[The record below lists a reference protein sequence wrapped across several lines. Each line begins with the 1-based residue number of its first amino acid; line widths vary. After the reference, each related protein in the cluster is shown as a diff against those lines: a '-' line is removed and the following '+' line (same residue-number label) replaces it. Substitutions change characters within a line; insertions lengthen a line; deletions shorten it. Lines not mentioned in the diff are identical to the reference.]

1 MQSAHRAT
9 GGAEQIVVLSAGTP
23 GQQLRAST
31 DRLAGHLD
39 RHPDPDL
46 ADLAFTLR
54 VEREA
59 MAARYAVVVSSV
71 AEPRTRPRAGPG
83 RRDPALAPPGG
94 RRR

>member
-9 GGAEQIVVLSAGTP
+9 DGAEQIVVLSARTP
-23 GQQLRAST
+23 GQQLRASA

-39 RHPDPDL
+39 RHPD

-71 AEPRTRPRAGPG
+71 AELRTRPRAGPG
-83 RRDPALAPPGG
+83 HRDPPWPPGG
-94 RRR
+94 RWR